1 MKSLLIFFFA
11 LQSFVAWGN
20 ERACLEELD
29 RLVGAD
35 DLLILQETRSSD
47 GHPLILE
54 LTNLTLRHTTSA
66 ASVSSV
72 GRKEGSGGG
81 IVIRRTTGNFDITNC
96 RTRNGRIEFR
106 MGSVSI
112 SQLNRTTL
120 RASVMTWNSEFRILN

>member
-11 LQSFVAWGN
+11 LHSFVAWGN

-72 GRKEGSGGG
+72 GRKEGPGGG

-96 RTRNGRIEFR
+96 RTRNGKIEFR